1 MPSRVKW
8 YSPYKNTKPIS
19 AIESLSFSLPQEVKM
34 SDQVILRCVELS
46 QGWVI
51 NSQICFHQIWCEI
64 IKGYQG
70 GHLFVNTDSFPQ
82 NWDSIVMVIPFNWRT
97 NLILDAQQGPDLV
110 DDWGIHKI
118 CRSGTMFP
126 PQNGH
131 RFNGELP
138 RVYKR
143 HKSVTHPKKM
153 DMDGIGKGWS
163 ILVYLV
169 YHFTLNQIY
178 LELLFDFCWLVDI
191 TMVTIVLILTITID
205 IICQHRRCH
214 PKQQHQQLHPLY
226 VEFAGQEENTRTRK

>member
-1 MPSRVKW
+1 MPPVQLEHVAKPFFLGEKEGGGSAVACSSSSSSCPCCFLRTALRANTTFKWYVSATLCSSCQSPCMRPITMPSRVKW

-97 NLILDAQQGPDLV
+97 NLILDAQQGPT
-110 DDWGIHKI
+110 
-118 CRSGTMFP
+118 S
-126 PQNGH
+126 
-131 RFNGELP
+131 
-138 RVYKR
+138 
-143 HKSVTHPKKM
+143 
-153 DMDGIGKGWS
+153 
-163 ILVYLV
+163 
-169 YHFTLNQIY
+169 
-178 LELLFDFCWLVDI
+178 
-191 TMVTIVLILTITID
+191 
-205 IICQHRRCH
+205 
-214 PKQQHQQLHPLY
+214 
-226 VEFAGQEENTRTRK
+226 